1 MRGEPL
7 NPYKWFSSVM
17 LADRF
22 KTTAICLAA
31 FVLTVL
37 MRRQL
42 DAFTIPAEILN
53 VVNIVTVFMVCFII
67 VFLARAWIPRR
78 G

>member
-1 MRGEPL
+1 
-7 NPYKWFSSVM
+7 M

-42 DAFTIPAEILN
+42 DAFIIPAEILN